1 MPEKCL
7 AERQGR
13 ASGDIL
19 RKINESNFD
28 FYIFALTAIGSMYQ
42 KTKNIVKKGTVIVLT
57 QIKHT

>member
-1 MPEKCL
+1 MPGKCL

-28 FYIFALTAIGSMYQ
+28 FYIFALSAIESMYQ
-42 KTKNIVKKGTVIVLT
+42 KAKNIVKKVTLIVLT
-57 QIKHT
+57 